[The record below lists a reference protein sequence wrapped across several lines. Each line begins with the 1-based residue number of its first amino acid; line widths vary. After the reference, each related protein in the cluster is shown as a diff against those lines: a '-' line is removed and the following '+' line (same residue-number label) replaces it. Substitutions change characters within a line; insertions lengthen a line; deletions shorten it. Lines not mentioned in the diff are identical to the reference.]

1 MKQTSKRLFSGM
13 LILCLMILCLLPPSS
28 SLAGGQIRYV
38 LTENGKS
45 LNVRD
50 LPGKKGSVI
59 LRLANGSK
67 VSVLDD
73 QGEWTEIELDGR
85 TGYVMAKFLTD
96 GKPVS
101 PDVSWTKA
109 SKTMYVETGNK
120 GRLHLRKDASR
131 KSASLGL
138 FANGTAVHV
147 SALSASWAKVSVDG
161 QNGYMQLSCLKDKKS
176 IVTTNRY
183 IKGNGSV
190 RMYAEAEFGSPV
202 LMILPGKTAVRLYT
216 EDGKWSRITAHGQ
229 VGYVRTECLTEDEP
243 KVGSLKATVV
253 NPNGASYVNLRSS
266 AALIGPDNVLTHL
279 KVNTTVDVLNRQ
291 RSWVKINANG
301 MVGYVHRTFLSY
313 D

>member
-13 LILCLMILCLLPPSS
+13 LILCLMILCILPPSS

-109 SKTMYVETGNK
+109 SKTMYAGN
-120 GRLHLRKDASR
+120 RKQR
-131 KSASLGL
+131 PSASEKGCKQKISLSGSFCKRNGGPCFCTVRFLG
-138 FANGTAVHV
+138 
-147 SALSASWAKVSVDG
+147 
-161 QNGYMQLSCLKDKKS
+161 KS
-176 IVTTNRY
+176 QRGWTEWI
-183 IKGNGSV
+183 
-190 RMYAEAEFGSPV
+190 YAA
-202 LMILPGKTAVRLYT
+202 
-216 EDGKWSRITAHGQ
+216 
-229 VGYVRTECLTEDEP
+229 
-243 KVGSLKATVV
+243 
-253 NPNGASYVNLRSS
+253 
-266 AALIGPDNVLTHL
+266 
-279 KVNTTVDVLNRQ
+279 
-291 RSWVKINANG
+291 
-301 MVGYVHRTFLSY
+301 FLSEG
-313 D
+313 